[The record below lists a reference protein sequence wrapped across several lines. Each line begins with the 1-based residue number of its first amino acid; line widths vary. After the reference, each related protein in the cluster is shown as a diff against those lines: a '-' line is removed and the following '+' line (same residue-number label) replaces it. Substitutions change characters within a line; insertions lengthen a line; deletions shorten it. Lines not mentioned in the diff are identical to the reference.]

1 MDEYAVQVV
10 NSSKQF
16 DSFTAVDGV
25 SFNVRAGEIFGAR
38 IRWMERGRLGN

>member
-10 NSSKQF
+10 NLGKQF
-16 DSFTAVDGV
+16 DSLAAVDGV

-38 IRWMERGRLGN
+38 IR